1 MTGSVKCRCEIEIGR
16 SKSWS
21 RKRNFGRAQMFGFL
35 ILVAKH
41 CGKTFGEMLGD
52 KIGGQAGKSS
62 EMVAANSLKKCGRN
76 WAAERGMK
84 ISSEFLFGLVSA
96 KNTIGLMGRSIQ
108 DWHSRRSI
116 QDW

>member
-76 WAAERGMK
+76 WAAASK
-84 ISSEFLFGLVSA
+84 YSCQIAAALKLVCA
-96 KNTIGLMGRSIQ
+96 QLRVVM
-108 DWHSRRSI
+108 
-116 QDW
+116 